1 MFFLFFIKQ
10 VIFRALNPQ
19 IPVKNPY
26 SEKVQNLLKL
36 TNIRINFT
44 KLHTLG
50 DLVLDPTKPDT
61 KWKYYYAVYDLV
73 IRGSCSC
80 YGHAEQ
86 CLPLPGE
93 ASVPGMVSAL
103 KSWGGKVWPSLQVDF
118 ISSVLCNPTLAAVF
132 SLTLQEGLGICQR
145 VGGGGGVG

>member
-1 MFFLFFIKQ
+1 MVSCETDILCLSRLKTNFCFVFYHQQ

-19 IPVKNPY
+19 IPVKDPY
-26 SEKVQNLLKL
+26 SEKVQNLLKV
-36 TNIRINFT
+36 TNLRINFT

-61 KWKYYYAVYDLV
+61 KLKYYYAVYDLV
-73 IRGSCSC
+73 VRGSCSC

-93 ASVPGMVSAL
+93 ASIPGMVSPPGEL
-103 KSWGGKVWPSLQVDF
+103 DKRTG
-118 ISSVLCNPTLAAVF
+118 
-132 SLTLQEGLGICQR
+132 
-145 VGGGGGVG
+145 

>member
-1 MFFLFFIKQ
+1 MCVFLTVLYLIMYQ

-19 IPVKNPY
+19 IPIKNPY

-50 DLVLDPTKPDT
+50 DLVLDPTQPEARL
-61 KWKYYYAVYDLV
+61 KYYYAVYNLV

-86 CLPLPGE
+86 CLPLDDSE
-93 ASVPGMVSAL
+93 QDITGMVRNCVKL
-103 KSWGGKVWPSLQVDF
+103 K
-118 ISSVLCNPTLAAVF
+118 VF
-132 SLTLQEGLGICQR
+132 KSNTNLLIEIQKIQNY
-145 VGGGGGVG
+145 VII

>member
-1 MFFLFFIKQ
+1 M
-10 VIFRALNPQ
+10 
-19 IPVKNPY
+19 KNPY
-26 SEKVQNLLKL
+26 SEKVQNLLKV

-50 DLVLDPTKPDT
+50 DLVLDPTKPEARL
-61 KWKYYYAVYDLV
+61 KYYYAVYDLV

-93 ASVPGMVSAL
+93 PDTPGMVSDQDFSLSL
-103 KSWGGKVWPSLQVDF
+103 KSECYGVNTHGYSVASSHGVEGNGEEVMAGF
-118 ISSVLCNPTLAAVF
+118 GHRSCISIGSKM
-132 SLTLQEGLGICQR
+132 LGSNLLEDI
-145 VGGGGGVG
+145 

>member
-1 MFFLFFIKQ
+1 MVSCQTDILCPSRLKTNFCFVLYHPQ

-19 IPVKNPY
+19 IPVKDPY
-26 SEKVQNLLKL
+26 SEKVQNLLKV
-36 TNIRINFT
+36 TNLRINFT

-61 KWKYYYAVYDLV
+61 KLKYYYAVYDLV
-73 IRGSCSC
+73 VRGSCSC

-93 ASVPGMVSAL
+93 ASIPGMVSPQG
-103 KSWGGKVWPSLQVDF
+103 SWTRGQGSGK
-118 ISSVLCNPTLAAVF
+118 
-132 SLTLQEGLGICQR
+132 
-145 VGGGGGVG
+145 

>member
-1 MFFLFFIKQ
+1 MCVFLTVLYLIMYQ

-19 IPVKNPY
+19 IPIKNPY

-44 KLHTLG
+44 NLHTLG
-50 DLVLDPTKPDT
+50 DLVLDPTQPEARL
-61 KWKYYYAVYDLV
+61 KYYYAVYNLV

-86 CLPLPGE
+86 CLPLDDSE
-93 ASVPGMVSAL
+93 QDITGMVRNCV
-103 KSWGGKVWPSLQVDF
+103 KM
-118 ISSVLCNPTLAAVF
+118 
-132 SLTLQEGLGICQR
+132 
-145 VGGGGGVG
+145 

>member
-1 MFFLFFIKQ
+1 MSCETDILCLSRLKTDFCFVFYHQQ

-19 IPVKNPY
+19 IPVKDPY
-26 SEKVQNLLKL
+26 SEKVQNLLKV
-36 TNIRINFT
+36 TNLRINFT

-61 KWKYYYAVYDLV
+61 KLKYYYAVYDLV
-73 IRGSCSC
+73 VRGSCSC

-93 ASVPGMVSAL
+93 ASIPGMVSPPGEL
-103 KSWGGKVWPSLQVDF
+103 DKRTG
-118 ISSVLCNPTLAAVF
+118 
-132 SLTLQEGLGICQR
+132 
-145 VGGGGGVG
+145 

>member
-1 MFFLFFIKQ
+1 M
-10 VIFRALNPQ
+10 
-19 IPVKNPY
+19 KNPY
-26 SEKVQNLLKL
+26 SEKVQNLLKV

-50 DLVLDPTKPDT
+50 DLVLDPTKPEARL
-61 KWKYYYAVYDLV
+61 KYYYAVYDLV

-93 ASVPGMVSAL
+93 PDIPGMVSNMLSYYIASSASGQNESNPAL
-103 KSWGGKVWPSLQVDF
+103 
-118 ISSVLCNPTLAAVF
+118 
-132 SLTLQEGLGICQR
+132 
-145 VGGGGGVG
+145 